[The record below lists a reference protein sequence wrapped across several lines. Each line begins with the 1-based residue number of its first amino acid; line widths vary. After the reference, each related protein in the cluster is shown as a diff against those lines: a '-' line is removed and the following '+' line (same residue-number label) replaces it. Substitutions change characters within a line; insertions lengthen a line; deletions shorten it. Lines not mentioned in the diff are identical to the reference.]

1 MKKVKNGFEN
11 QCSDEESGLKNRT
24 TKTESHPGNEK

>member
-11 QCSDEESGLKNRT
+11 QCSVAESGLRTGRTKNRT
-24 TKTESHPGNEK
+24 HPENEK